1 MVYNRDGRVG
11 GVSVNIVIPKPVNEI
26 LLVLYENNY
35 DGYLV
40 GGTVRNLVLEQ
51 KPNKYTIA
59 TNANLDDLL
68 KKLKIYN
75 PYIIGDE
82 KKKIIISN
90 TKFPMEIIKYG
101 TKDNNIESYLLTKD
115 FTMNALAFSDED
127 GLLDYSSGLVDIKS
141 SIIRLNGNED
151 ENYIKDP
158 LKILR
163 TIRLAGEYKMKI
175 DAQTLEYMFDNKELL
190 KDVPAERIRDEFSKI
205 MLLDR
210 ISFYLKKYLDIFLVF
225 LPELTLMENF
235 EQNNPYHVYDVWEH
249 TLISLKTCEKNLELR
264 LAVLFHDIAKPL
276 TYEQDENGVGRFPNH
291 AKKGAMMAR
300 DILNRLKFS
309 KKQIQVVT
317 KLIEYHNHDFPMK
330 EVDLKRFLSNFNSS
344 ELEKLFKL
352 KYADTMGKNPD
363 YMSDTDRI
371 NKDFERVRSLIR
383 RDEVI
388 KKSSLKINGKD
399 LINLGILQEQ
409 VGNTLEQVYRAVLD
423 GKIKN
428 DKDLLINYVIKNFL
442 PADLDK

>member
-210 ISFYLKKYLDIFLVF
+210 ISFY
-225 LPELTLMENF
+225 
-235 EQNNPYHVYDVWEH
+235 
-249 TLISLKTCEKNLELR
+249 
-264 LAVLFHDIAKPL
+264 
-276 TYEQDENGVGRFPNH
+276 
-291 AKKGAMMAR
+291 
-300 DILNRLKFS
+300 
-309 KKQIQVVT
+309 
-317 KLIEYHNHDFPMK
+317 
-330 EVDLKRFLSNFNSS
+330 
-344 ELEKLFKL
+344 
-352 KYADTMGKNPD
+352 
-363 YMSDTDRI
+363 
-371 NKDFERVRSLIR
+371 
-383 RDEVI
+383 
-388 KKSSLKINGKD
+388 
-399 LINLGILQEQ
+399 
-409 VGNTLEQVYRAVLD
+409 
-423 GKIKN
+423 
-428 DKDLLINYVIKNFL
+428 
-442 PADLDK
+442 